1 MKKQFSWWRVK
12 TRKDAWLEDNYRSKN
27 NEIGETLT

>member
-1 MKKQFSWWRVK
+1 MKEQFNSWRVK
-12 TRKDAWLEDNYRSKN
+12 TRKDARLKNNYRSEN